1 MVLYETLTFT
11 NMEITGMTTNEIRC
25 WIKNPRFN
33 IRFLNLHRVCISNE
47 IYNHS
52 ELFIPIFHFYDIFFK
67 ITYID
72 PDVLNH
78 ITKIMI
84 YKDHFTPL
92 CEVVVNRDIGFPLHQ
107 FLHSF
112 IYIKVV
118 FDHKDNI
125 PNTFEFTYDAGS
137 IINTYKSE
145 EPVIYPINYLSNQ
158 DIKNTLNICIRNLK
172 STYIEGSY
180 SNFIYRNSCKYTFAN
195 GKKYKLL
202 NPYDVDVELQFGDIV
217 IYTNLLAIDIIP
229 CDALFDFVILK
240 SNARVLHL
248 ALQVIANQEKLKEYC
263 IDGVHIKNVNHK
275 WQEKIV
281 TKRKHLIYV

>member
-11 NMEITGMTTNEIRC
+11 NMEITGMTTKEIRG
-25 WIKNPRFN
+25 WIKNPKFN
-33 IRFLNLHRVCISNE
+33 IRFLNLHRVCIANE

-52 ELFIPIFHFYDIFFK
+52 ELFIPMFHFYDIFFK
-67 ITYID
+67 ITDID
-72 PDVLNH
+72 PHVLKH

-92 CEVVVNRDIGFPLHQ
+92 CDVVVNRDIVFPLHQ

-125 PNTFEFTYDAGS
+125 PNTFEFTYEAGS
-137 IINTYKSE
+137 IINIYKSE
-145 EPVIYPINYLSNQ
+145 EPITYPINYLLNQ
-158 DIKNTLNICIRNLK
+158 TIKNTINICIRNIE
-172 STYIEGSY
+172 STHIEGFN

-240 SNARVLHL
+240 SNVRILHL

-263 IDGVHIKNVNHK
+263 IDGVHIKNVNNK
-275 WQEKIV
+275 WEEKII

>member
-1 MVLYETLTFT
+1 
-11 NMEITGMTTNEIRC
+11 MEITGMTLKEIKG
-25 WIKNPRFN
+25 WIKNPTFN
-33 IRFLNLHRVCISNE
+33 IRFLNLNRVFITNE
-47 IYNHS
+47 IYNHT

-72 PDVLNH
+72 PDILKH

-92 CEVVVNRDIGFPLHQ
+92 CEVIVNRDIVFPLHQ
-107 FLHSF
+107 FIHSF
-112 IYIKVV
+112 IYLKLV
-118 FDHKDNI
+118 FDHKANI
-125 PNTFEFTYDAGS
+125 PNTLDFTYDAGS

-145 EPVIYPINYLSNQ
+145 EPITYPIYYLLNQ
-158 DIKNTLNICIRNLK
+158 ERRDTFNICIRNIA

-180 SNFIYRNSCKYTFAN
+180 SNFIYRNSCNYTFTN

-202 NPYDVDVELQFGDIV
+202 NPYDVDVELQFGKIV

-240 SNARVLHL
+240 SNVKVLHL
-248 ALQVIANQEKLKEYC
+248 ALQVIANEEKPKEYC
-263 IDGVHIKNVNHK
+263 IDGVYIKNINNK
-275 WQEKIV
+275 WKEHVV
-281 TKRKHLIYV
+281 TKRKYLHYV